1 MGMKSDERHKPTSPP
16 WQPGTRLVA
25 GVFLIILA
33 ILLLYLIRSL
43 LASLF
48 LALLLAYLLHPLII
62 KLTTKWRLP
71 RGVAVLLVFLGL
83 ILILIAMMTGLGL
96 TISQRA
102 SQLASYLGD
111 LSETL
116 PAQIETIGE
125 LQITI
130 GPWDIDLSQV
140 NLEPI
145 LSDLA
150 SLVSPFLSQTGNLLA
165 SVAKTTASVVALVVL
180 ALVLGY
186 YLLLDFSALDTAMM
200 TIVPYPYRGDF
211 RSLMD
216 ETGRIWHAFIRGQA
230 ILAVVM
236 ALLVWLILTILRVR
250 FPVMLALISGLMEF
264 VPWLG
269 PIIAGVVTI
278 MVALFQGGNI
288 WGLSPLAF
296 ALVVLIVFTIIQQF
310 ENNVLYPGIIG
321 HSLKLHPLIVILSVL
336 AGGILAGL
344 IGFLLA
350 APTVATLRVWLGYV
364 YRKSVGLDTRLT
376 PMISSSPGFKAPE
389 IVRHLPER
397 IRVWRARLRRDDAE
411 GEK

>member
-1 MGMKSDERHKPTSPP
+1 MKSNDSQTSSSPP
-16 WQPGTRLVA
+16 WQPGTRLAA
-25 GVFLIILA
+25 GVFLFLFA
-33 ILLLYLIRSL
+33 ILLIYLIRSL
-43 LASLF
+43 LAPLF

-62 KLTTKWRLP
+62 KLSTSWRLP
-71 RGVAVLLVFLGL
+71 RSVAVLLVFLGL
-83 ILILIAMMTGLGL
+83 LLILIAMMTGLGL

-102 SQLASYLGD
+102 IQLASYLGE

-116 PAQIETIGE
+116 PAQIEALDE
-125 LQITI
+125 LQIDI
-130 GPWDIDLSQV
+130 GQWTIDLSQV

-150 SLVSPFLSQTGNLLA
+150 SLISPFLSQTGSLLA

-180 ALVLGY
+180 ALVLAY
-186 YLLLDFSALDTAMM
+186 YLLLDFGNLDHVIMN
-200 TIVPYPYRGDF
+200 IVPPAYRGDF
-211 RSLMD
+211 RRLMD
-216 ETGRIWHAFIRGQA
+216 ESARIWHAFVRGQA
-230 ILAVVM
+230 ILAIVM
-236 ALLVWLILTILRVR
+236 ALLVWVVLAILRVR

-278 MVALFQGGNI
+278 MVALFQGSNI
-288 WGLSPLAF
+288 WGLSPLGF
-296 ALVVLIVFTIIQQF
+296 ALLVLIVFAIVQQF

-321 HSLKLHPLIVILSVL
+321 HSLNLHPLLVILSVL

-364 YRKSVGLDTRLT
+364 YRKSVGLDTWIT
-376 PMISSSPGFKAPE
+376 PMINTMPSFEPLEAFRRLLERFRKWR
-389 IVRHLPER
+389 VRLGRENG
-397 IRVWRARLRRDDAE
+397 E

>member
-1 MGMKSDERHKPTSPP
+1 MGMKSDERHEPTSPP

-33 ILLLYLIRSL
+33 VLLLYLIRSL

-48 LALLLAYLLHPLII
+48 LALLLAYILHPLID

-71 RGVAVLLVFLGL
+71 RVVAVLLAFLGL

-96 TISQRA
+96 TLSQRA

-111 LSETL
+111 LSEAL
-116 PAQIETIGE
+116 PAQIEAIGE

-130 GPWDIDLSQV
+130 GPWDIDLSQI

-186 YLLLDFSALDTAMM
+186 YLLLDFSVLDTAMM
-200 TIVPYPYRGDF
+200 AVVPYPYRGDF
-211 RSLMD
+211 RRLMD

-236 ALLVWLILTILRVR
+236 ALLVWVILTILRVR

-278 MVALFQGGNI
+278 LVALFQGGNM

-296 ALVVLIVFTIIQQF
+296 ALLVLIVFIIIQQF

-350 APTVATLRVWLGYV
+350 APTVATLRVWIGYV
-364 YRKSVGLDTRLT
+364 YRKSVGLDTRLA
-376 PMISSSPGFKAPE
+376 PMISSSPGYKAPE
-389 IVRHLPER
+389 FVRRLPER
-397 IRVWRARLRRDDAE
+397 IRTWQARRRKDDAE
-411 GEK
+411 

>member
-1 MGMKSDERHKPTSPP
+1 MKSNKKHEPTSPP

-25 GVFLIILA
+25 GMFLLILA
-33 ILLLYLIRSL
+33 ILILYLIRSL
-43 LASLF
+43 LAPLF
-48 LALLLAYLLHPLII
+48 LAILVAYLLHPLIVR
-62 KLTTKWRLP
+62 LTTDTRLP
-71 RGVAVLLVFLGL
+71 RSIAVFIVFLGL
-83 ILILIAMMTGLGL
+83 ILILIAMMTGLGF

-102 SQLASYLGD
+102 NQLASYLRD
-111 LSETL
+111 LSVTL
-116 PAQIETIGE
+116 PAQLEVLEE
-125 LQITI
+125 LKVEI
-130 GPWDIDLSQV
+130 GPWQFDLSQI
-140 NLEPI
+140 NLDPI

-150 SLVSPFLSQTGNLLA
+150 SIISPLLSQTGNLLT
-165 SVAKTTASVVALVVL
+165 SVAKTTASVVTLVVL

-186 YLLLDFSALDTAMM
+186 YLLLDFGALDTAMM
-200 TIVPYPYRGDF
+200 TIVPHPYRGDF
-211 RSLMD
+211 RRLID

-230 ILAVVM
+230 ILAIVM
-236 ALLVWLILTILRVR
+236 ALLVWVILTILRVR

-288 WGLSPLAF
+288 WGLSPLGF
-296 ALVVLIVFTIIQQF
+296 ALVVLIVFTIIQQL

-321 HSLKLHPLIVILSVL
+321 HSLKLHPLIVILSIL

-364 YRKSVGLDTRLT
+364 YRKSVGLDTWST
-376 PMISSSPGFKAPE
+376 PMIGPSPDFKPLE
-389 IVRHLPER
+389 TFRRLPER
-397 IRVWRARLRRDDAE
+397 FRKWQLRLRRE
-411 GEK
+411 NIEEEK

>member
-1 MGMKSDERHKPTSPP
+1 MKSDERHGPTSPP

-25 GVFLIILA
+25 GMFLLILA
-33 ILLLYLIRSL
+33 ILLLYFIRSL
-43 LASLF
+43 LAPLF
-48 LALLLAYLLHPLII
+48 LALLLAYLLHPLIVR
-62 KLTTKWRLP
+62 LTTKWRFP
-71 RGVAVLLVFLGL
+71 RSVAVLLVFLGL
-83 ILILIAMMTGLGL
+83 LLILVAMMTGLGL

-102 SQLASYLGD
+102 GQLGSYLGD

-116 PAQIETIGE
+116 PAQIEALGE
-125 LQITI
+125 LQISI

-140 NLEPI
+140 NLEPV

-150 SLVSPFLSQTGNLLA
+150 SVISPLLSQTGNLLA
-165 SVAKTTASVVALVVL
+165 SLAKTTASVITIVVL

-186 YLLLDFSALDTAMM
+186 YMLLDFDHLDNTLIA
-200 TIVPYPYRGDF
+200 TVPHPYRGDI
-211 RSLMD
+211 RRLMD
-216 ETGRIWHAFIRGQA
+216 ETARIWHAFIRGQA

-236 ALLVWLILTILRVR
+236 ASLVWVILTILRVR
-250 FPVMLALISGLMEF
+250 FPIMLALISGLMEF

-288 WGLSPLAF
+288 WGLSPLGF
-296 ALVVLIVFTIIQQF
+296 ALVVLIVFIIIQQL

-321 HSLKLHPLIVILSVL
+321 HSLNLHPLVVILSIL
-336 AGGILAGL
+336 AGGVLAGL

-350 APTVATLRVWLGYV
+350 APIVATLRIWLGYV
-364 YRKSVGLDTRLT
+364 YRKAVGLDTWFT
-376 PMISSSPGFKAPE
+376 PVIGSSPGFKTPE
-389 IVRHLPER
+389 VVRRLTQR
-397 IRVWRARLRRDDAE
+397 IRAWRTRLRRDDPE